1 MVYVSST
8 VAWGLVFGVTLG
20 LGLWSIVAMLPRF
33 GGPTLADRVAPYLVD
48 VSEGA
53 RLYTEKRFTDP
64 LPILGRLLSPV
75 VRRLST
81 TLTTVL
87 GGNAVVQRNLDRAG
101 SAGDVQRFRIQQ
113 LLWSLAGVSAGVIGA
128 GIGAANRMLPVA
140 VIVSLPILGGVAG
153 LILRDVQL
161 TRQATARV
169 SRITAE
175 LPTVL
180 EFLSLSLSA
189 GEGILDALRRMGRI
203 GSGEL
208 SREFQGI
215 VTAVNT
221 GIPLASALTDVA
233 RRADIPALTRC
244 VEQLVAALE
253 RGSPLAEVLRAQAQ
267 DARDDAKR
275 TLLEVAGKKEV
286 AMLVPLVFL
295 ILPLSILFAIF
306 PGIFVLQA
314 GF

>member
-1 MVYVSST
+1 MST
-8 VAWGLVFGVTLG
+8 ALAWGVLFGATLG

-53 RLYTEKRFTDP
+53 RHYVEKRFTDP
-64 LPILGRLLSPV
+64 LPILGRMLGPV
-75 VRRLST
+75 LRRLSVR
-81 TLTTVL
+81 LSAAL
-87 GGNAVVQRNLDRAG
+87 GGNAAVQRNLDRAG
-101 SAGDVQRFRIQQ
+101 VDGDVQHFRLEQ
-113 LLWSLAGVSAGVIGA
+113 LLWCLAG
-128 GIGAANRMLPVA
+128 GAAGLTAAGAAAIYGTLPLA
-140 VIVSLPILGGVAG
+140 VIIALPLATGVTG
-153 LILRDVQL
+153 LVLRDTVL
-161 TRQATARV
+161 SRQATAR
-169 SRITAE
+169 SNRITAE

-189 GEGILDALRRMGRI
+189 GEGILDGLRRMGTL

-208 SREFQGI
+208 STEFR
-215 VTAVNT
+215 AVLAAVHT
-221 GIPLASALTDVA
+221 GVPLAAALTDVA

-267 DARDDAKR
+267 DARDEAKR
-275 TLLEVAGKKEV
+275 GLLEVAGKKEV

>member
-1 MVYVSST
+1 MST
-8 VAWGLVFGVTLG
+8 SLGWGILFGATLG

-53 RLYTEKRFTDP
+53 RLYTERRFTDP
-64 LPILGRLLSPV
+64 LPILGRLLSPAL
-75 VRRLST
+75 RRLSAS
-81 TLTTVL
+81 LTAVL
-87 GGNAVVQRNLDRAG
+87 GGSAIVQRNLDRAG
-101 SAGDVQRFRIQQ
+101 VDIDVQRFRLEQ
-113 LLWSLAGVSAGVIGA
+113 LLWCLAGLGLGVVGA
-128 GIGAANRMLPVA
+128 GIGSVNRMLPVA
-140 VIVSLPILGGVAG
+140 LVIALPILCGIGGLV
-153 LILRDVQL
+153 LRDTAL
-161 TRQATARV
+161 SRQATARAD
-169 SRITAE
+169 RMTAE

-189 GEGILDALRRMGRI
+189 GEGILDALRRMGNI

-208 SREFQGI
+208 SREFRSV
-215 VTAVNT
+215 VTAVHT
-221 GIPLASALTDVA
+221 GVPLATALTDVA
-233 RRADIPALTRC
+233 RRADIPALNRC

-275 TLLEVAGKKEV
+275 ALLEVAGKKEV
-286 AMLVPLVFL
+286 AMLIPLVFL

-306 PGIFVLQA
+306 PGIFVLQS

>member
-1 MVYVSST
+1 MVHVST
-8 VAWGLVFGVTLG
+8 PVAWGLVFGVTLG

-53 RLYTEKRFTDP
+53 RLYTQKRFSDP

-75 VRRLST
+75 LRRLT
-81 TLTTVL
+81 ALLGAVL
-87 GGNAVVQRNLDRAG
+87 GGNAAVQRNLDRAG
-101 SAGDVQRFRIQQ
+101 SDRDVQSFRVEQ
-113 LLWSLAGVSAGVIGA
+113 LLWSLAGIGIGVVGA
-128 GIGAANRMLPVA
+128 GLGAVNRMLPVA

-153 LILRDVQL
+153 LVLRDARL
-161 TRQATARV
+161 TRQANARV
-169 SRITAE
+169 NRITAE

-189 GEGILDALRRMGRI
+189 GEGILDALRRMGQI

-208 SREFQGI
+208 SGEFRRI
-215 VTAVNT
+215 VAAVHT

-275 TLLEVAGKKEV
+275 ALLDVAGKKEV

-295 ILPLSILFAIF
+295 ILPLSILFAIY
-306 PGIFVLQA
+306 PGIVVLQA